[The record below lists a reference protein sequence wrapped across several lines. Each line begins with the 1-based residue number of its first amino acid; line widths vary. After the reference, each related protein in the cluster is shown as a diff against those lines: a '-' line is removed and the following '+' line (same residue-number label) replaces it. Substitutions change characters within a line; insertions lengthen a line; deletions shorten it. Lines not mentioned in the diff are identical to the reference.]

1 MYHQSSHQCDS
12 ERNGLSSVLI
22 VVFLVSILAS
32 PVSAIT
38 AKLNGIIFTMANGA
52 QTVWPNARVTLRNLA
67 SRSEF
72 NTVSTDLGAYAFSG
86 VLTGIYEVRVTL
98 TGFEPISRVITLPAG
113 ESRMDFQLVL
123 SKREEMVSV
132 SAEPTGVDLT
142 SSNGGTPSLNAKVLK
157 SLVQMNQ
164 DFQDALPLLPGVVR
178 GPDGGIHIKGGR
190 ANQSS
195 TLVNAASV
203 ADPFTGLP
211 ALKIPSIA
219 VQSVRVLSNPFSA
232 EYGRFASGV
241 VEVTT
246 RGGTDDWKILFED
259 PIPRFRWIDYR
270 PHGIESASPHLT
282 FAGPL
287 KRSKLYIFQSLAVGY
302 DVVRT
307 PSLPD
312 PNNVRVEETVTTY
325 TQMDWIPVPNH
336 HFTAV
341 LTLDPRNTNFANMDT
356 FNPQPVTADYHQ
368 RTFFTSATDR
378 WILANGGFV
387 QSLFSAKRLDVHVF
401 PADPSA
407 GEMILFPEQNSGSF
421 FEQQRRRTRLYQW
434 AQSLHLRPLQF
445 AGRHLLTLGYLF
457 TYSSYRGA
465 VNNLPVSVLRE
476 DRSRASQITYGGL
489 IASST
494 AEQEAAIFAQDNWQL
509 NSRLTLDLGVR
520 LDRDSLSSE
529 KWNAAPRIG
538 FVFAPTHDNRTAIRG
553 GFGVFFDK
561 IPINVALFR
570 SFPAQTITNFAND
583 GTTIL
588 RGPLLFTHTIATAGG
603 RLRVPYSLGWTLQF
617 DRDLSHGVLFRFGY
631 EDHCGFR
638 EFYVDPVP
646 GQLQL
651 QNSGTHNYREF
662 LGMLRWHAGE
672 RTTLFAS
679 FVRSH
684 ATGDL
689 NDYNQF
695 FGNFPYP
702 LIRSNQTGLLS
713 TDAPNRVLFW
723 GVFGL
728 PHKLDFVPTLDVHTG
743 FPFSR
748 LDENWN
754 YVGRRNQAGRFPP
767 FVGFDVKFQYPVDF
781 KFRGHRIQFRAGL
794 SVLNVLNHANPRDVQ
809 QYDASPQYGKFYN
822 SVGRLFRLDGDFDF

>member
-1 MYHQSSHQCDS
+1 
-12 ERNGLSSVLI
+12 
-22 VVFLVSILAS
+22 
-32 PVSAIT
+32 
-38 AKLNGIIFTMANGA
+38 
-52 QTVWPNARVTLRNLA
+52 
-67 SRSEF
+67 
-72 NTVSTDLGAYAFSG
+72 
-86 VLTGIYEVRVTL
+86 
-98 TGFEPISRVITLPAG
+98 
-113 ESRMDFQLVL
+113 
-123 SKREEMVSV
+123 
-132 SAEPTGVDLT
+132 
-142 SSNGGTPSLNAKVLK
+142 
-157 SLVQMNQ
+157 
-164 DFQDALPLLPGVVR
+164 
-178 GPDGGIHIKGGR
+178 
-190 ANQSS
+190 
-195 TLVNAASV
+195 
-203 ADPFTGLP
+203 
-211 ALKIPSIA
+211 
-219 VQSVRVLSNPFSA
+219 
-232 EYGRFASGV
+232 
-241 VEVTT
+241 
-246 RGGTDDWKILFED
+246 
-259 PIPRFRWIDYR
+259 
-270 PHGIESASPHLT
+270 
-282 FAGPL
+282 
-287 KRSKLYIFQSLAVGY
+287 
-302 DVVRT
+302 
-307 PSLPD
+307 
-312 PNNVRVEETVTTY
+312 
-325 TQMDWIPVPNH
+325 
-336 HFTAV
+336 
-341 LTLDPRNTNFANMDT
+341 
-356 FNPQPVTADYHQ
+356 
-368 RTFFTSATDR
+368 
-378 WILANGGFV
+378 
-387 QSLFSAKRLDVHVF
+387 
-401 PADPSA
+401 
-407 GEMILFPEQNSGSF
+407 MILFPEQNSGSF

-445 AGRHLLTLGYLF
+445 AGRHLLTFGYLF

-465 VNNLPVSVLRE
+465 VSNLPVSVLRE
-476 DRSRASQITYGGL
+476 DSSRASQITYGGL

-494 AEQEAAIFAQDNWQL
+494 AEEEAAIFAQDNWQL
-509 NSRLTLDLGVR
+509 NSWLTLDLGVR
-520 LDRDSLSSE
+520 LDRDSLSSQ

-588 RGPLLFTHTIATAGG
+588 NGPLLFTHTIATADG

-617 DRDLSHGVLFRFGY
+617 DRDLGRGVLFRFGY
-631 EDHCGFR
+631 EERRGLR
-638 EFYVDPVP
+638 EFYVNPAE

-651 QNSGTHNYREF
+651 ENSGTHNYREF
-662 LGMLRWHAGE
+662 LGMLRWQAAE

-684 ATGDL
+684 ASGDL

-702 LIRSNQTGLLS
+702 LIRPNQTGLLS
-713 TDAPNRVLFW
+713 TDAPNRGLFW

-754 YVGRRNQAGRFPP
+754 YVGQRNEAGRFPP